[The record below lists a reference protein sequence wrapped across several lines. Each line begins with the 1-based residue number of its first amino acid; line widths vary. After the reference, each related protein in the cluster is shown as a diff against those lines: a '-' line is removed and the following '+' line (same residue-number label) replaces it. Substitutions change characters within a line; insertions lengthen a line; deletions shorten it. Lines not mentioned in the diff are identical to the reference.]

1 MQRREALSQKQS
13 SSKRERK
20 GQERE
25 RWRVGW
31 REWREE
37 EWRVWGGR
45 GIHTLIMS
53 ANCFIEAQNSAEN
66 ELMSASFFFFQ
77 GVAVSHALQ
86 YPRDEYKPSFALL
99 VDLCMKK

>member
-1 MQRREALSQKQS
+1 MK
-13 SSKRERK
+13 ERK
-20 GQERE
+20 AENACNGVKHCLKNSRAARGKGRGKKE
-25 RWRVGW
+25 RWRGGW

-66 ELMSASFFFFQ
+66 ELMSASFF
-77 GVAVSHALQ
+77 
-86 YPRDEYKPSFALL
+86 SFRELP
-99 VDLCMKK
+99 